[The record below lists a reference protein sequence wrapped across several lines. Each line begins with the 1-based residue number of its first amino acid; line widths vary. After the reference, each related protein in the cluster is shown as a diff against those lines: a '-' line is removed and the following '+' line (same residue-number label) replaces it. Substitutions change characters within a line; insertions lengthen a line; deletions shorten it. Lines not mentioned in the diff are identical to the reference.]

1 LGRIRRV
8 VIGADSVVI
17 DLGRTQRLFT
27 GSARLAAQLGN
38 TECFWPGCH
47 VPVTQCQI
55 DHLTPFT
62 ERPDRQGGGRTNPGN
77 GGPACGKHNRHKE
90 HGYTVWRDPT
100 GHWNIRRPDGTEIE

>member
-1 LGRIRRV
+1 M
-8 VIGADSVVI
+8 IGADSVVT

-27 GSARLAAQLGN
+27 GSARLAAQLAN

-47 VPVTQCQI
+47 VPVTHCQI

-62 ERPDRQGGGRTNPGN
+62 ERDDGRGGGRTNPHN

-90 HGYTVWRDPT
+90 HGYTVRRDPT
-100 GHWNIRRPDGTEIE
+100 GTWHTQRPNGTEIE

>member
-1 LGRIRRV
+1 M
-8 VIGADSVVI
+8 IGADSVVI

-27 GSARLAAQLGN
+27 GSARLAAQLAN

-47 VPVTQCQI
+47 VPVSQCQI

-62 ERPDRQGGGRTNPGN
+62 ERDDGGGGGSTNPGN

-90 HGYTVWRDPT
+90 AGYTVWRDPT
-100 GHWNIRRPDGTEIE
+100 GRWHVHRPDGTRIE